1 MTLHAYIERLRA
13 FSGNARLVLVMSFM
27 EGLGIGGFRLLF
39 NFYVLS
45 LGYNEAFVGTLQT
58 MQSLAAILAAIP
70 AAYVADRLPSRPL
83 LVAVPLG
90 IGVAIIGLVAL
101 PVPAFLVVFRMLL
114 GTAVASREVV
124 VATYLMANTSE
135 GERQWVFSFNFGL
148 MMAATFFGYTIGGAL
163 PGWIGAVAGIA
174 ATSTAAYQGAIGILG
189 FAAALGGIPAFLLRE
204 SRAEIAG
211 APELPWRL
219 LRRHGRSV
227 ARFLAP
233 NVIIGLGA
241 GMMMPFM
248 NIYFRKVYG
257 RSDAFIGVLFAAGR
271 IFMAQAQFLGP
282 VLAEVKGKI
291 RAVIFTQALSIPFLV
306 LLGLGAFL
314 VPAGIVPVGV
324 ALGVAILA
332 FNARIALMN
341 MGNPIYQ
348 TFVLEHVP
356 NEVRAMSMSLLS
368 ISFQFGWFVMPQI
381 SGSLQVAFAPFGFVP
396 VFTGVILFYGA
407 AILLE
412 RRFFLR

>member
-1 MTLHAYIERLRA
+1 
-13 FSGNARLVLVMSFM
+13 MSFL

-58 MQSLAAILAAIP
+58 MQSLAAIVAAIP

-83 LVAVPLG
+83 LVAVPLALG
-90 IGVAIIGLVAL
+90 LAIIGLVAL
-101 PVPAFLVVFRMLL
+101 PLPAFLVVFRMLL
-114 GTAVASREVV
+114 GTAIASREVV
-124 VATYLMANTSE
+124 VATYLMQNTSDD
-135 GERQWVFSFNFGL
+135 ERQWVFSFNFCL

-163 PGWIGAVAGIA
+163 PTWIGSLVGEA
-174 ATSTAAYQGAIGILG
+174 ATSTVAYQGAIGLLG
-189 FAAALGGIPAFLLRE
+189 FAASLGGVPAFLLRE
-204 SRAEIAG
+204 SGADARG
-211 APELPWRL
+211 APDLPWRL
-219 LRRHGRSV
+219 LRKHGRSV
-227 ARFLAP
+227 IRFLLP

-257 RSDAFIGVLFAAGR
+257 RSDAFIGVLFAAGS
-271 IFMAQAQFLGP
+271 IFMALAQFAGP
-282 VLAEVKGKI
+282 VLAEAKGKI
-291 RAVIFTQALSIPFLV
+291 RAVIFAQALSIPFLV

-324 ALGVAILA
+324 ALGVAIVA

-348 TFVLEHVP
+348 TFVLEHVDS
-356 NEVRAMSMSLLS
+356 EVRAMSMSLLS
-368 ISFQFGWFVMPQI
+368 ISFQFGWFVMPQV
-381 SGSLQVAFAPFGFVP
+381 SGSLQVLFGDFGFVP
-396 VFTGVILFYGA
+396 VFAGVILFYAA